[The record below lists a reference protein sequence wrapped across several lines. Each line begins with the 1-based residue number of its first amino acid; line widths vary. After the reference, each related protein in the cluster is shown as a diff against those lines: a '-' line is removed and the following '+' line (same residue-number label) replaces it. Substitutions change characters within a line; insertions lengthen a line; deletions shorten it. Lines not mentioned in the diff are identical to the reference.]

1 VGPYKRPHYYLEG
14 DNVIKLHRLNGE
26 EIVVNADLIEI
37 VKSTPDTIIR
47 LTTDKKILV
56 VESVED
62 VTDKVI
68 EYKRKIFNSLMLDKE

>member
-1 VGPYKRPHYYLEG
+1 
-14 DNVIKLHRLNGE
+14 VIKLHRLNGE

>member
-1 VGPYKRPHYYLEG
+1 M
-14 DNVIKLHRLNGE
+14 IKLHRLNGE